1 MPQPRIDVWGCAFFC
16 LRSCFSG
23 FRFRPREDDNNAN
36 AVGLKKSCV
45 RSLKKSC
52 VEITSYHPI
61 FRTQKKR
68 KGASM
73 MRPLITALALT
84 AALATP
90 ALSQTRGTQ
99 TDQQRSYEP
108 YASGRD
114 TSGYGSYGAVTRS
127 RDGRSIDRRS
137 DVYDVRGA
145 YVGSD
150 PDPLVRDQL
159 RRDPGQGIE

>member
-61 FRTQKKR
+61 FRTQKEEK
-68 KGASM
+68 
-73 MRPLITALALT
+73 
-84 AALATP
+84 
-90 ALSQTRGTQ
+90 
-99 TDQQRSYEP
+99 
-108 YASGRD
+108 
-114 TSGYGSYGAVTRS
+114 
-127 RDGRSIDRRS
+127 RSIDDETIDHGFGADRS
-137 DVYDVRGA
+137 AGNAGVV
-145 YVGSD
+145 
-150 PDPLVRDQL
+150 PDPRDAS
-159 RRDPGQGIE
+159 RSAAIV

>member
-1 MPQPRIDVWGCAFFC
+1 MSGAAHFFGCA
-16 LRSCFSG
+16 RVSADS
-23 FRFRPREDDNNAN
+23 RFRSREDDNNAN
-36 AVGLKKSCV
+36 EVGLKQSCV

-52 VEITSYHPI
+52 VEITRYHPF

-90 ALSQTRGTQ
+90 ALSQTHGAQ
-99 TDQQRSYEP
+99 ADQQRSYEP

-127 RDGRSIDRRS
+127 RDGRSINRRD

-159 RRDPGQGIE
+159 RRDPGQGVE